1 MMSNLIILP
10 MFLPFVCALILV
22 FTKNKNRIS
31 KILSITTMIVNT
43 MISIALL
50 IYVVNHKPITLDFR
64 GWKAPFGIQFLGDSL
79 SLLMVSV
86 SSFVVTLIMAYG
98 FGRGEKR
105 VNRFHL
111 PTFILLLTVGVI
123 GSFSTSDLFNLYV
136 MFEIMLLASFVL
148 VTLGQSVEQLR
159 AAIVYVVLNILGSWL
174 LLLGIG
180 MLYKT
185 VGTLNF
191 SHLAMRL
198 NHMENN
204 QTITMISL
212 VFLVAF
218 SSKSALV
225 IFMWLPKA
233 YAVLNTELAALFA
246 ALMTKVGAYA
256 LIRFFT
262 LLFDHHPSVTHT
274 LLMFMACIT
283 MIIGAFGVIA
293 YKDIKK
299 IAAYQVILSIGFIIL
314 GLGSHTIS
322 GVNGAIFYLAN
333 DIIVKTLLFF
343 VIGSLVYMSGYRNY
357 QYLSGLAKREPFFG
371 VAFVVVIFAIG
382 GVPPFSGFPG
392 KVLIF
397 QGAITNGNYIGLALM
412 IVTSLIAMYS
422 LFRVMFIMYF
432 GDADGEQVQFRPLPI
447 YRKSLLSVLVV
458 VVLAMGIA
466 APVVLKVTEDATNLN
481 MKEDVFQKNVNTH
494 LKEVNHK

>member
-1 MMSNLIILP
+1 MMSNLLIMP
-10 MFLPFVCALILV
+10 MLLPFLCALILV
-22 FTKNKNRIS
+22 FIKNKNQTS
-31 KILSITTMIVNT
+31 KILSITTMIVST
-43 MISIALL
+43 LISLALL
-50 IYVVNHKPITLDFR
+50 IYVVNHKPITLDFG

-79 SLLMVSV
+79 SLLMVTV

-105 VNRFHL
+105 VNLFHL

-123 GSFSTSDLFNLYV
+123 GSFLTSDLFNLYV

-159 AAIVYVVLNILGSWL
+159 AAIIYVVLNIIGSWL
-174 LLLGIG
+174 FLLGIG

-191 SHLAMRL
+191 SHIASRL
-198 NHMENN
+198 NHMESN
-204 QTITMISL
+204 QTITIISL

-218 SSKSALV
+218 SSKAALV

-262 LLFDHHPSVTHT
+262 LLFDHHPGITHP
-274 LLMFMACIT
+274 LLVFMSCIT

-314 GLGSHTIS
+314 GLGSHTHA
-322 GVNGAIFYLAN
+322 GVNGAIFYLSN

-343 VIGSLVYMSGYRNY
+343 IIGSLVYISGFRNY
-357 QYLSGLAKREPFFG
+357 KYLSGLAKREPFFG
-371 VAFVVVIFAIG
+371 VAFIVMVFAIG

-397 QGAITNGNYIGLALM
+397 QGAIQNGNYIGLALM
-412 IVTSLIAMYS
+412 ILTSLLAMYS
-422 LFRVMFIMYF
+422 LFRVMFVMYF
-432 GDADGEQVQFRPLPI
+432 GDTDGEEVKFKEIPPH
-447 YRKSLLSVLVV
+447 RKGILGILVA

-466 APVVLKVTEDATNLN
+466 APVVLKVTDNATNLN
-481 MKEDVFQKNVNTH
+481 MKEHVFQENVNSH
-494 LKEVNHK
+494 LKEVEK

>member
-1 MMSNLIILP
+1 MMSNLLIMP
-10 MFLPFVCALILV
+10 MLLPFLCALILV
-22 FTKNKNRIS
+22 FIKNKNQTS
-31 KILSITTMIVNT
+31 KILSITTMIVST
-43 MISIALL
+43 LISLALL
-50 IYVVNHKPITLDFR
+50 IYVVNHKPITLDFG

-79 SLLMVSV
+79 SLLMVTV

-105 VNRFHL
+105 VNLFHL

-123 GSFSTSDLFNLYV
+123 GSFLTSDLFNLYV

-159 AAIVYVVLNILGSWL
+159 AAIIYVVLNIIGSWL
-174 LLLGIG
+174 FLLGIG

-191 SHLAMRL
+191 SHIASRL
-198 NHMENN
+198 NHMESN
-204 QTITMISL
+204 QTITIISL

-218 SSKSALV
+218 SSKAALV

-262 LLFDHHPSVTHT
+262 LLFDHHPGITHP
-274 LLMFMACIT
+274 LLVFMSCIT
-283 MIIGAFGVIA
+283 MLIGAFGVIA

-314 GLGSHTIS
+314 GLGSHTHA
-322 GVNGAIFYLAN
+322 GVNGAIFYLSN

-343 VIGSLVYMSGYRNY
+343 IIGSLVYISGFRNY

-371 VAFVVVIFAIG
+371 VAFIVMVFAIG

-397 QGAITNGNYIGLALM
+397 QGAIQNGNYIGLALM
-412 IVTSLIAMYS
+412 ILTSLLAMYS
-422 LFRVMFIMYF
+422 LFRVMFVMYF
-432 GDADGEQVQFRPLPI
+432 GDTDGEEVKFKEIPPH
-447 YRKSLLSVLVV
+447 RKGILGILVA

-466 APVVLKVTEDATNLN
+466 APVVLKVTDNATNLN
-481 MKEDVFQKNVNTH
+481 MKEHVFQENVNSH
-494 LKEVNHK
+494 LKEVEK

>member
-10 MFLPFVCALILV
+10 MLLPFVCALILV

-50 IYVVNHKPITLDFR
+50 IYVVNHKPITLDFG
-64 GWKAPFGIQFLGDSL
+64 GWKAPFCIQFLGDSL

-123 GSFSTSDLFNLYV
+123 GSFLTSDLFNLYV

-218 SSKSALV
+218 SSKAALV

-274 LLMFMACIT
+274 LLVFMACIT

-447 YRKSLLSVLVV
+447 YRNGLLSVLVV

>member
-1 MMSNLIILP
+1 
-10 MFLPFVCALILV
+10 
-22 FTKNKNRIS
+22 
-31 KILSITTMIVNT
+31 MIVNT
-43 MISIALL
+43 IISIALL
-50 IYVVNHKPITLDFR
+50 IYVVNHKPITLDFG

-123 GSFSTSDLFNLYV
+123 GSFLTSDLFNLYV

-204 QTITMISL
+204 QTITIISL

-218 SSKSALV
+218 SSKAALV

-274 LLMFMACIT
+274 LLVFMACIT

-314 GLGSHTIS
+314 GLGSHTIP

-422 LFRVMFIMYF
+422 LL
-432 GDADGEQVQFRPLPI
+432 E
-447 YRKSLLSVLVV
+447 
-458 VVLAMGIA
+458 
-466 APVVLKVTEDATNLN
+466 
-481 MKEDVFQKNVNTH
+481 
-494 LKEVNHK
+494 

>member
-10 MFLPFVCALILV
+10 MLLPFVCALILV

-50 IYVVNHKPITLDFR
+50 IYVVNHKPITLDFG

-123 GSFSTSDLFNLYV
+123 GSFLTSDLFNLYV

-218 SSKSALV
+218 SSKAALV

-274 LLMFMACIT
+274 LLVFMACIT

-432 GDADGEQVQFRPLPI
+432 GDADGEQVQFKIGRAH
-447 YRKSLLSVLVV
+447 V
-458 VVLAMGIA
+458 
-466 APVVLKVTEDATNLN
+466 
-481 MKEDVFQKNVNTH
+481 
-494 LKEVNHK
+494 

>member
-1 MMSNLIILP
+1 ML
-10 MFLPFVCALILV
+10 LPFLCALILV
-22 FTKNKNRIS
+22 FIKNKNQTS
-31 KILSITTMIVNT
+31 KILSITTMIVST
-43 MISIALL
+43 LISLALL
-50 IYVVNHKPITLDFR
+50 IYVVNHKPITLDFG

-79 SLLMVSV
+79 SLLMVTV

-105 VNRFHL
+105 VNLFHL

-123 GSFSTSDLFNLYV
+123 GSFLTSDLFNLYV

-159 AAIVYVVLNILGSWL
+159 AAIIYVVLNIIGSWL
-174 LLLGIG
+174 FLLGIG

-191 SHLAMRL
+191 SHIASRL
-198 NHMENN
+198 NHMESN
-204 QTITMISL
+204 QTITIISL

-218 SSKSALV
+218 SSKAALV

-262 LLFDHHPSVTHT
+262 LLFDHHPGITHP
-274 LLMFMACIT
+274 LLVFMSCIT
-283 MIIGAFGVIA
+283 MLIGAFGVIA

-314 GLGSHTIS
+314 GLGSHTHA
-322 GVNGAIFYLAN
+322 GVNGAIFYLSN

-343 VIGSLVYMSGYRNY
+343 IIGSLVYISGFRNY

-371 VAFVVVIFAIG
+371 VAFIVMVFAIG

-397 QGAITNGNYIGLALM
+397 QGAIQNGNYIGLALM
-412 IVTSLIAMYS
+412 ILTSLLAMYS
-422 LFRVMFIMYF
+422 LFRVMFVMYF
-432 GDADGEQVQFRPLPI
+432 GDTDGEEVKFKEIPPH
-447 YRKSLLSVLVV
+447 RKGILGILVA

-466 APVVLKVTEDATNLN
+466 APVVLKVTDNATNLN
-481 MKEDVFQKNVNTH
+481 MKEHVFQENVNSH
-494 LKEVNHK
+494 LKEVEK

>member
-1 MMSNLIILP
+1 MMSNLLIMP
-10 MFLPFVCALILV
+10 MLLPFLCALILV
-22 FTKNKNRIS
+22 FIKNKNQTS
-31 KILSITTMIVNT
+31 KILSITTMIVST
-43 MISIALL
+43 LISLALL
-50 IYVVNHKPITLDFR
+50 IYVVNHKPITLDFG
-64 GWKAPFGIQFLGDSL
+64 GWKAPFGIQFLGDLL
-79 SLLMVSV
+79 SLLMVTV

-105 VNRFHL
+105 VNLFHL

-123 GSFSTSDLFNLYV
+123 GSFLTSDLFNLYV

-159 AAIVYVVLNILGSWL
+159 AAIIYVVLNIIGSWL
-174 LLLGIG
+174 FLLGIG

-191 SHLAMRL
+191 SHIASRL
-198 NHMENN
+198 NHMESN
-204 QTITMISL
+204 QTITIISL

-218 SSKSALV
+218 SSKAALV

-262 LLFDHHPSVTHT
+262 LLFDHHPGITHP
-274 LLMFMACIT
+274 LLVFMSCIT

-314 GLGSHTIS
+314 GLGSHTHA
-322 GVNGAIFYLAN
+322 GVNGAIFYLSN

-343 VIGSLVYMSGYRNY
+343 IIGSLVYISGFRNY

-371 VAFVVVIFAIG
+371 VAFIVMVFAIG

-397 QGAITNGNYIGLALM
+397 QGAIQNGNYIGLALM
-412 IVTSLIAMYS
+412 ILTSLLAMYS
-422 LFRVMFIMYF
+422 LFRVMFVMYF
-432 GDADGEQVQFRPLPI
+432 GDTDGEEVKFKEIPPH
-447 YRKSLLSVLVV
+447 RKGILGILVA

-466 APVVLKVTEDATNLN
+466 APVVLKVTDNATNLN
-481 MKEDVFQKNVNTH
+481 MKEHVFQENVNSH
-494 LKEVNHK
+494 LKEVEK

>member
-1 MMSNLIILP
+1 MCFDSS
-10 MFLPFVCALILV
+10 FY
-22 FTKNKNRIS
+22 KNKNQTS
-31 KILSITTMIVNT
+31 KILSITTMIVST
-43 MISIALL
+43 LISLALL
-50 IYVVNHKPITLDFR
+50 IYVVNHKPITLDFG

-79 SLLMVSV
+79 SLLMVTV

-105 VNRFHL
+105 VNLFHL

-123 GSFSTSDLFNLYV
+123 GSFLTSDLFNLYV

-159 AAIVYVVLNILGSWL
+159 AAIIYVVLNIIGSWL
-174 LLLGIG
+174 FLLGIG

-191 SHLAMRL
+191 SHIASRL
-198 NHMENN
+198 NHMESN
-204 QTITMISL
+204 QTITIISL

-218 SSKSALV
+218 SSKAALV

-262 LLFDHHPSVTHT
+262 LLFDHHPGITHP
-274 LLMFMACIT
+274 LLVFMSCIT

-314 GLGSHTIS
+314 GLGSHTHA
-322 GVNGAIFYLAN
+322 GVNGAIFYLSN

-343 VIGSLVYMSGYRNY
+343 IIGSLVYISGFRNY

-371 VAFVVVIFAIG
+371 VAFIVMVFAIG

-397 QGAITNGNYIGLALM
+397 QGAIQNGNYIGLALM
-412 IVTSLIAMYS
+412 ILTSLLAMYS
-422 LFRVMFIMYF
+422 LFRVMFVMYF
-432 GDADGEQVQFRPLPI
+432 GDTDGEEVKFKEIPPH
-447 YRKSLLSVLVV
+447 RKGILGILVA

-466 APVVLKVTEDATNLN
+466 APVVLKVTDNATNLN
-481 MKEDVFQKNVNTH
+481 MKEHVFQENVNSH
-494 LKEVNHK
+494 LKEVEK

>member
-1 MMSNLIILP
+1 MMSNLLIMP
-10 MFLPFVCALILV
+10 MLLPFLCALILV
-22 FTKNKNRIS
+22 FIKNKNQTS
-31 KILSITTMIVNT
+31 KILSITTMIVST
-43 MISIALL
+43 LISLALL
-50 IYVVNHKPITLDFR
+50 IYVVNHKPITLDFG
-64 GWKAPFGIQFLGDSL
+64 GWKAPFGIQFLDDSL
-79 SLLMVSV
+79 SLLMVTV

-105 VNRFHL
+105 VNLFHL

-123 GSFSTSDLFNLYV
+123 GSFLTSDLFNLYV

-159 AAIVYVVLNILGSWL
+159 AAIIYVVLNIIGSWL
-174 LLLGIG
+174 FLLGIG

-191 SHLAMRL
+191 SHIASRL
-198 NHMENN
+198 NHMESN
-204 QTITMISL
+204 QTITIISL

-218 SSKSALV
+218 SSKAALV

-262 LLFDHHPSVTHT
+262 LLFDHHPGITHP
-274 LLMFMACIT
+274 LLVFMSCIT

-314 GLGSHTIS
+314 GLGSHTHA
-322 GVNGAIFYLAN
+322 GVNGAIFYLSN

-343 VIGSLVYMSGYRNY
+343 IIGSLVYISGFRNY
-357 QYLSGLAKREPFFG
+357 KYLSGLAKREPFFG
-371 VAFVVVIFAIG
+371 VAFIVMVFAIG

-397 QGAITNGNYIGLALM
+397 QGAIQNGNYIGLALM
-412 IVTSLIAMYS
+412 ILTSLLAMYS
-422 LFRVMFIMYF
+422 LFRVMFVMYF
-432 GDADGEQVQFRPLPI
+432 GDIDGEEVKFKEIPPH
-447 YRKSLLSVLVV
+447 RKGILGILVA

-466 APVVLKVTEDATNLN
+466 APVVLKVTDNATNLN
-481 MKEDVFQKNVNTH
+481 MKEHVFQENVNSH
-494 LKEVNHK
+494 LKEVEK

>member
-1 MMSNLIILP
+1 
-10 MFLPFVCALILV
+10 
-22 FTKNKNRIS
+22 
-31 KILSITTMIVNT
+31 
-43 MISIALL
+43 
-50 IYVVNHKPITLDFR
+50 
-64 GWKAPFGIQFLGDSL
+64 
-79 SLLMVSV
+79 
-86 SSFVVTLIMAYG
+86 
-98 FGRGEKR
+98 
-105 VNRFHL
+105 
-111 PTFILLLTVGVI
+111 
-123 GSFSTSDLFNLYV
+123 

-218 SSKSALV
+218 SSKAALV

-256 LIRFFT
+256 LIRFT
-262 LLFDHHPSVTHT
+262 LLFDHPSVTHT
-274 LLMFMACIT
+274 LLVFMACIT

-333 DIIVKTLLFF
+333 DIIVKTLLFC
-343 VIGSLVYMSGYRNY
+343 NW
-357 QYLSGLAKREPFFG
+357 
-371 VAFVVVIFAIG
+371 
-382 GVPPFSGFPG
+382 
-392 KVLIF
+392 
-397 QGAITNGNYIGLALM
+397 
-412 IVTSLIAMYS
+412 
-422 LFRVMFIMYF
+422 
-432 GDADGEQVQFRPLPI
+432 
-447 YRKSLLSVLVV
+447 
-458 VVLAMGIA
+458 
-466 APVVLKVTEDATNLN
+466 
-481 MKEDVFQKNVNTH
+481 
-494 LKEVNHK
+494 

>member
-1 MMSNLIILP
+1 
-10 MFLPFVCALILV
+10 
-22 FTKNKNRIS
+22 
-31 KILSITTMIVNT
+31 MIVST
-43 MISIALL
+43 LISLALL
-50 IYVVNHKPITLDFR
+50 IYVVNHKPITLDFG

-79 SLLMVSV
+79 SLLMVTV

-105 VNRFHL
+105 VNLFHL

-123 GSFSTSDLFNLYV
+123 GSFLTSDLFNLYV

-159 AAIVYVVLNILGSWL
+159 AAIIYVVLNIIGSWL
-174 LLLGIG
+174 FLLGIG

-191 SHLAMRL
+191 SHIASRL
-198 NHMENN
+198 NHMESN
-204 QTITMISL
+204 QTITIISL

-218 SSKSALV
+218 SSKAALV

-262 LLFDHHPSVTHT
+262 LLFDHHPGITHP
-274 LLMFMACIT
+274 LLVFMSCIT
-283 MIIGAFGVIA
+283 MLIGAFGVIA

-314 GLGSHTIS
+314 GLGSHTHA
-322 GVNGAIFYLAN
+322 GVNGAIFYLSN

-343 VIGSLVYMSGYRNY
+343 IIGSLVYISGFRNY

-371 VAFVVVIFAIG
+371 VAFIVMVFAIG

-397 QGAITNGNYIGLALM
+397 QGAIQNGNYIGLALM
-412 IVTSLIAMYS
+412 ILTSLLAMYS
-422 LFRVMFIMYF
+422 LFRVMFVMYF
-432 GDADGEQVQFRPLPI
+432 GDTDGEEVKFKEIPPH
-447 YRKSLLSVLVV
+447 RKGILGILVA

-466 APVVLKVTEDATNLN
+466 APVVLKVTDNATNLN
-481 MKEDVFQKNVNTH
+481 MKEHVFQENVNSH
-494 LKEVNHK
+494 LKEVEK